1 VSEGVPI
8 GGCFVRMIIALTVI
22 ASLAGIAVIAS
33 ICMQN
38 ASPDA
43 GFSAAMGGGGGDSS
57 SRKSGHDLMLER
69 VLKFSAVI
77 WVVSCLLLAVL
88 ESHRGGL

>member
-1 VSEGVPI
+1 
-8 GGCFVRMIIALTVI
+8 MIILFTI
-22 ASLAGIAVIAS
+22 LASLAGIAVIAC
-33 ICMQN
+33 ICLET

-43 GFSAAMGGGGGDSS
+43 GFSAAMGSGGGDSG
-57 SRKSGHDLMLER
+57 SRKSGHDLVLER

-77 WVVSCLLLAVL
+77 WVFSCLILAVL